1 MVQQTA
7 QLHAGGCRH
16 PPARAAAVA
25 VGADLEPEAGRFA
38 AVFDRVLEREP
49 DMVVERPAAEQAAR
63 VAVDAGDVQI
73 EMQVGIIGL
82 EPVIELGGE
91 RLGRGHDGVL
101 EFLLVLGEPGTVVIE
116 PDAPEYVDGLI
127 GIASEHDAYSL

>member
-1 MVQQTA
+1 
-7 QLHAGGCRH
+7 
-16 PPARAAAVA
+16 
-25 VGADLEPEAGRFA
+25 
-38 AVFDRVLEREP
+38 
-49 DMVVERPAAEQAAR
+49 MVVERPAAEQAAR

-82 EPVIELGGE
+82 EPVIELGGK

-101 EFLLVLGEPGTVVIE
+101 EFLLVLGEPGAVVIE